1 MSRDDEQGSAV
12 ATAGHD
18 EQALLATGLLS
29 ICKQLLGRV
38 RVLEEAL
45 AAHPEL
51 AAQLT
56 RQKRFQAAFEEDEFG
71 RATAELRVE
80 TTGPAR
86 LDLDLTAVPTLDVRT
101 LVPPGNAA
109 SWAAWA
115 AGEPNA
121 AERRA
126 ALDLLVRV
134 AATGARATSYAPY
147 LGADLPGT
155 GTTVFRYAFAPVE
168 AVAAVRASLEPKP
181 AALALAGVALLLL
194 LANAALLWRAS

>member
-71 RATAELRVE
+71 RATAELREIV
-80 TTGPAR
+80 
-86 LDLDLTAVPTLDVRT
+86 
-101 LVPPGNAA
+101 AA
-109 SWAAWA
+109 LGGLE
-115 AGEPNA
+115 GEPS
-121 AERRA
+121 E
-126 ALDLLVRV
+126 
-134 AATGARATSYAPY
+134 
-147 LGADLPGT
+147 
-155 GTTVFRYAFAPVE
+155 
-168 AVAAVRASLEPKP
+168 
-181 AALALAGVALLLL
+181 
-194 LANAALLWRAS
+194 